1 MKMDKIGQEKEES
14 LAPYETSFVL
24 APMALRFLLTL
35 LKLLIYYA
43 VIAIQKS
50 HIECSASEKP
60 PQVFAKTTCSVFNES
75 KGWLLPQGVK
85 ITINTEAFNY
95 S

>member
-1 MKMDKIGQEKEES
+1 MKMDNIGQEKEES

-60 PQVFAKTTCSVFNES
+60 PQVFAKIRAQCLMSPKVGFYL
-75 KGWLLPQGVK
+75 KVLK
-85 ITINTEAFNY
+85 
-95 S
+95 